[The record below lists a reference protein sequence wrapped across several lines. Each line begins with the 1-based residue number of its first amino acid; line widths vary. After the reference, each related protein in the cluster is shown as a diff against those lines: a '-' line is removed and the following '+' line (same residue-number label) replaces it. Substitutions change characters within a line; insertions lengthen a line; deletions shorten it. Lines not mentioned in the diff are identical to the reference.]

1 MATLVNEATLREWL
15 VIVGHRTSDGRVAH
29 LFCELLLR
37 LKAVGRATD
46 DSYELPITRSD
57 LADTTGLSTVHV
69 NRTLQNLRD
78 QGLIELTA
86 GRLKILDIPRLERLA
101 EFKPNYLHLERRA
114 VA

>member
-86 GRLKILDIPRLERLA
+86 G
-101 EFKPNYLHLERRA
+101 
-114 VA
+114 V